1 MGLDIS
7 GAFVAAAGD
16 AASSG
21 TEDPD
26 ACPCRSAVGSALVL
40 VGETDAGKPGAES
53 DRDPVSCTMGEVVSP
68 GDEVVGALVRGD
80 VGDAVSASATESA
93 WNSPP
98 SPAHN
103 SSHELLELNI

>member
-1 MGLDIS
+1 MQI
-7 GAFVAAAGD
+7 
-16 AASSG
+16 
-21 TEDPD
+21 T
-26 ACPCRSAVGSALVL
+26 VGSAPVL
-40 VGETDAGKPGAES
+40 VGETDAGKPGTES

-68 GDEVVGALVRGD
+68 GGEVVGALVSQGGEM
-80 VGDAVSASATESA
+80 VGA